1 MDLQVV
7 PQVHGGPAVGDR
19 DLHPGACLRVV
30 DQPLGAPWP
39 RAIGHREF
47 VP

>member
-1 MDLQVV
+1 MDFQVG

-19 DLHPGACLRVV
+19 DLHPGACLPVV
-30 DQPLGAPWP
+30 DQSLDAPWP